1 MSFDFDSDDDEFPS
15 TKHRSLREQTESMSV
30 AELAHQLGK
39 EWENQ
44 KVVEALTCEA
54 LARILRKSEKLEDKV
69 SEIASHLGVSKKSS
83 WEDDEW

>member
-15 TKHRSLREQTESMSV
+15 IKRRSLCEQTEHMSD

-39 EWENQ
+39 EWGNP

-54 LARILRKSEKLEDKV
+54 LARVLRRTDKMEDRII
-69 SEIASHLGVSKKSS
+69 EIASHLGVGRSS
-83 WEDDEW
+83 RNEGY